1 MSGAGPA
8 GAPATPPFPVALWR
22 TLHAERLKLRGTLAL
37 WMCVVAPA
45 LVVAVVVLQLVF
57 SELGRPLPPEQA
69 WTRLSMGVLALW
81 SFLMLPLFVTLE
93 AALLAQLEHGG
104 NQWRRL
110 LALPLPREV
119 HYLAKLIAL
128 FGLLAAAQAVV
139 VVLIPVAGA
148 VLMLCKPGLGLAG
161 AAPWPLLLAVAA
173 KGLLASL
180 LVVALHTWIAL
191 RWRSFAVACGTG
203 MGATVMGFLIGQS
216 PRYGSWYPWSLPVQT
231 MGEGSDVGR
240 ILAFSAIAA
249 VLVTLAGLWE
259 FRRSDHD

>member
-1 MSGAGPA
+1 MSGAGPI
-8 GAPATPPFPVALWR
+8 GTAPAPSFATALWR
-22 TLHAERLKLRGTLAL
+22 TLLAERLKLRGTLAL
-37 WMCVVAPA
+37 WMCLVAPA
-45 LVVAVVVLQLVF
+45 LVVAVVVLQLMF
-57 SELGRPLPPEQA
+57 SDQGRTLPPDQA
-69 WTRLSMGVLALW
+69 WARLSLGVLGLW

-119 HYLAKLIAL
+119 HYLAKLAAL
-128 FGLLAAAQAVV
+128 LGLVAAAQAVV
-139 VVLIPVAGA
+139 VALVPLAGGL
-148 VLMLCKPGLGLAG
+148 LMLFKPSLGLAG
-161 AAPWPLLLAVAA
+161 PAPGMLLLGVAA

-191 RWRSFAVACGTG
+191 RWRSFAVACGVG

-240 ILAFSAIAA
+240 ILAFSAVAA
-249 VLVTLAGLWE
+249 LAVTLAGLWE

>member
-1 MSGAGPA
+1 MSGPGPVGA
-8 GAPATPPFPVALWR
+8 VPAPAFVAALWR
-22 TLHAERLKLRGTLAL
+22 AMHAERLKLRGTLAL
-37 WMCVVAPA
+37 WMCLVAPG

-57 SELGRPLPPEQA
+57 SELGRTLPPDQA
-69 WTRLSMGVLALW
+69 WTRLSLGVLGLW

-110 LALPLPREV
+110 LALPLPRDV
-119 HYLAKLIAL
+119 HYLAKLLAL
-128 FGLLAAAQAVV
+128 LGLVAAAQAVV
-139 VVLIPVAGA
+139 VALVPVAGA
-148 VLMLCKPGLGLAG
+148 MLMLFKPGLGLAG
-161 AAPWPLLLAVAA
+161 AAPGGLLLGVAA

-191 RWRSFAVACGTG
+191 RWRSFAVACGVG

-216 PRYGSWYPWSLPVQT
+216 PRYGAWYPWSLPVQT

-240 ILAFSAIAA
+240 ILVFSAVAA
-249 VLVTLAGLWE
+249 LAVTLAGLWE
-259 FRRSDHD
+259 FRRTDHD